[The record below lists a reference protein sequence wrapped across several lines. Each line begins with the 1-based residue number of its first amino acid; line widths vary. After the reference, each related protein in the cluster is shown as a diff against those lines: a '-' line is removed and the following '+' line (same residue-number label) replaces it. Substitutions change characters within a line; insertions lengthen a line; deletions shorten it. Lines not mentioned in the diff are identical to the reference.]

1 MHYCCCFTS
10 PLYWEEIIK
19 GLQIFF
25 FDFETAL
32 LLPLRFLVDFCIIF
46 CSWLN
51 HYYSVTT
58 HHNLSV
64 SVSRKITPYHL
75 GGGLSRY
82 VRGIF
87 HIIWWIFSQFLTVF
101 FFESNSNVK
110 IDAILEVTW
119 NRLCVTRFIMFF
131 WDISQTKFI
140 RIFSHQSIEEELIR
154 KRCIWKWREVD
165 ETVGKIDFFW
175 FGVFFSAHMLFRV

>member
-1 MHYCCCFTS
+1 MFVYLNVLIHIRAVFFAFSTLFALLLAFDRHPQS
-10 PLYWEEIIK
+10 FALIKLFSIRLQVHLFSLTFHVIIERRAFAFCD
-19 GLQIFF
+19 FF
-25 FDFETAL
+25 SFDFETAL

-58 HHNLSV
+58 HHYLSV

-82 VRGIF
+82 VRCIF
-87 HIIWWIFSQFLTVF
+87 HIIWWIFSQFLTVL

-110 IDAILEVTW
+110 IDAILEVT
-119 NRLCVTRFIMFF
+119 
-131 WDISQTKFI
+131 
-140 RIFSHQSIEEELIR
+140 
-154 KRCIWKWREVD
+154 
-165 ETVGKIDFFW
+165 
-175 FGVFFSAHMLFRV
+175 